1 MGLATISAGGSHPPA
16 PRRSAADAGAV
27 RQDLQRGQIFAAT
40 VAHELRNPLS
50 AMRAAVQVLRAELR
64 SAASSWAA
72 DVLTR
77 QIDQMSRMTDDLV
90 DATRWT
96 LGKVRMRP
104 QRLDVCDVVRDAAA
118 DVRAAVA
125 LRRLQFALVTPP
137 EPLWADVDRQ
147 RLLQV
152 LSNLLGNA
160 VKNTEPGGR
169 VTLSVGTDPGSIR
182 LSVHDTGRGIAPDAL
197 PHVFDLFWQGHSSD
211 ASGLGIGLS
220 VVRDIVARHE
230 GRIDVLSDGLGHG
243 SVFTVTLPSRAAPA
257 LYVPPVH

>member
-1 MGLATISAGGSHPPA
+1 
-16 PRRSAADAGAV
+16 
-27 RQDLQRGQIFAAT
+27 
-40 VAHELRNPLS
+40 
-50 AMRAAVQVLRAELR
+50 MRAAVQVLRAELR

-90 DATRWT
+90 DAARWT

-104 QRLDVCDVVRDAAA
+104 QRLDVCDVVRAAAA

-160 VKNTEPGGR
+160 VKYTEPGGR

-197 PHVFDLFWQGHSSD
+197 PHVFDPFWQGHSSD

-230 GRIDVLSDGLGHG
+230 GRIDVQSDGPGHG

-257 LYVPPVH
+257 LNVPPVRSPLPRAINRAGRRSAASC